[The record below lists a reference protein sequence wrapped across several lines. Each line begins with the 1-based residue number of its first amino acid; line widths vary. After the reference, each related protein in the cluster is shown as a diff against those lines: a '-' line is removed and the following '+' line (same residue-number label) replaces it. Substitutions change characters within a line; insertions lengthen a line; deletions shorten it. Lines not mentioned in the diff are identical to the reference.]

1 MRAGV
6 LGCGRK
12 DRCRSKGQC
21 DMRKLVIAFAAAGVL
36 ALPAHA
42 QRRGADQG
50 PTAEEI
56 QKKREAADLDQ
67 KYKAAI
73 KQTQSETQ
81 AAKKDPWANMRG
93 PSDGK

>member
-1 MRAGV
+1 
-6 LGCGRK
+6 
-12 DRCRSKGQC
+12 
-21 DMRKLVIAFAAAGVL
+21 MRKLVIALAAASVL

-56 QKKREAADLDQ
+56 SKKRDAADLDQ

-73 KQTQSETQ
+73 KQTQDAQ
-81 AAKKDPWANMRG
+81 NAKKDPWANMRG